1 MGFSG
6 YTSCKKS
13 HYYDRRPIALS
24 SSNAR
29 FSLPFGPVFA
39 NAGVCGGGMA
49 GEDRFPPHLSPFA
62 KVITEVGSGAKADI
76 DQRQG
81 CRAQAAR
88 IRVSE
93 WANRLPCCQCRLVSA
108 GALRARQAV
117 APGADGV
124 TGRTVPCRGRAV
136 AGVRGRPFR
145 RFSYWAGRG
154 DRSAA

>member
-62 KVITEVGSGAKADI
+62 KVITEVGSGAK
-76 DQRQG
+76 RQLG
-81 CRAQAAR
+81 
-88 IRVSE
+88 
-93 WANRLPCCQCRLVSA
+93 
-108 GALRARQAV
+108 LRALDD
-117 APGADGV
+117 ADHRDVLGQ
-124 TGRTVPCRGRAV
+124 GQI
-136 AGVRGRPFR
+136 AGT
-145 RFSYWAGRG
+145 A
-154 DRSAA
+154 

>member
-1 MGFSG
+1 
-6 YTSCKKS
+6 
-13 HYYDRRPIALS
+13 
-24 SSNAR
+24 
-29 FSLPFGPVFA
+29 
-39 NAGVCGGGMA
+39 MA

-93 WANRLPCCQCRLVSA
+93 CANRLPPCQCRPASA

-117 APGADGV
+117 GPGADGGADGV

-136 AGVRGRPFR
+136 AGVPGRPFR

-154 DRSAA
+154 GRSAA

>member
-24 SSNAR
+24 SSNTR

-62 KVITEVGSGAKADI
+62 KVITEVGSGANPVDSPHARRAASKPAI
-76 DQRQG
+76 ESKRISQLEPTRRQ
-81 CRAQAAR
+81 
-88 IRVSE
+88 
-93 WANRLPCCQCRLVSA
+93 
-108 GALRARQAV
+108 
-117 APGADGV
+117 
-124 TGRTVPCRGRAV
+124 
-136 AGVRGRPFR
+136 
-145 RFSYWAGRG
+145 
-154 DRSAA
+154 